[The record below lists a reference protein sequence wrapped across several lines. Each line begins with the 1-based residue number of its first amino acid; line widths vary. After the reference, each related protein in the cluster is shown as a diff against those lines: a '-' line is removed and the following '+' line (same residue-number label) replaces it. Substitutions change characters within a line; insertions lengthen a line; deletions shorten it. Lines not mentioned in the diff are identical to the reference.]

1 MGNAPSRPD
10 DDIPDELDCE
20 QCGISFPGPAR
31 ARLSVPCPG
40 CGAPISAA
48 RLSEPM
54 WWAAVAGMALSA
66 IAIPGL
72 AYRMF
77 GPGIALP
84 VAGFTLLVV
93 WFTGR
98 RF

>member
-20 QCGISFPGPAR
+20 QCGISFHVPAR
-31 ARLSVPCPG
+31 TRRRLPCPG
-40 CGAPISAA
+40 CGAPISTA
-48 RLSEPM
+48 RLSEAV

-72 AYRMF
+72 AYRLF

-84 VAGFTLLVV
+84 VAGVTLLAV
-93 WFTGR
+93 WFAGR